1 MKKSVLMAMVFAVLA
16 FAPAAAQNIGSPQDT
31 APVITDGSNV
41 NVTLVNQDPQVAQ
54 PGEYVDLTFKISNRG
69 SQDAENTRVTLLQSF
84 PFSLDPDVSAT
95 RNLGD
100 LRAGS
105 VDDNS
110 YLVEYRV
117 RVNETA
123 VESETPVKL
132 RYSTETGDV
141 SVTREFDVSVD
152 DVGTDFELSTG
163 KTSNTRIELN
173 LDNTGDQPAQSVHLV
188 LPDQDKL
195 SKKGINTKVIGS
207 SEPGSNTDIGFPVS
221 EVEAQEKYRFEIHYT
236 DQNGVRRELVRNIQI
251 SDIQVKPVDVTL
263 QTLAGSEATFAI
275 VNTGTS
281 QISSVTTTARS
292 EAARV
297 TGSDTN
303 VLGNLNAGDYTL
315 ATFNFNTTPSKP
327 RVQVKYT
334 DDSGIRRSTSRTVEI
349 SEPAQTTESKPETTS
364 QGSDDSGNSSLTYIG
379 IGVAGLLSV
388 VAYVLYRR
396 RKGN

>member
-1 MKKSVLMAMVFAVLA
+1 MKKSVLVAAVFAIFAV
-16 FAPAAAQNIGSPQDT
+16 APAAAQNIGSPQET
-31 APVITDGSNV
+31 TPAITEGSNV
-41 NVTLVNQDPQVAQ
+41 NITLVSQDPQVAQ
-54 PGEYVDLTFKISNRG
+54 PGEYVDLRFKIANRG
-69 SQDAENTRVTLLQSF
+69 SQDADDTRVTLLQSF

-95 RNLGD
+95 RDLGD

-105 VDDNS
+105 VNDNS
-110 YLVEYRV
+110 YFVEYRV

-123 VESETPVKL
+123 VESETPIEV
-132 RYSTETGDV
+132 RYSTQAGDV
-141 SVTREFDVSVD
+141 SVTREFDVSVN
-152 DVGTDFELSTG
+152 DVGTDFELSAG
-163 KTSNTRIELN
+163 KTSNTRIGLN

-188 LPDQDKL
+188 LPDQEDL

-207 SEPGSNTDIGFPVS
+207 SEPGSNTDVSFPVS
-221 EVEAQEKYRFEIHYT
+221 EVKAQEKYRLEIHYT

-263 QTLAGSEATFAI
+263 QSLAGSEATFAV
-275 VNTGTS
+275 VNTGTG
-281 QISSVTTTARS
+281 QISSVTTTARP
-292 EAARV
+292 ETARV
-297 TGSDTN
+297 TGSNTN

-315 ATFNFNTTPSKP
+315 ATFDFNTTPSRP
-327 RVQVKYT
+327 RIQVKYT
-334 DDSGIRRSTSRTVEI
+334 DNSGIRRSTSRTVEI
-349 SEPAQTTESKPETTS
+349 SEPAQTTESRTEYTS